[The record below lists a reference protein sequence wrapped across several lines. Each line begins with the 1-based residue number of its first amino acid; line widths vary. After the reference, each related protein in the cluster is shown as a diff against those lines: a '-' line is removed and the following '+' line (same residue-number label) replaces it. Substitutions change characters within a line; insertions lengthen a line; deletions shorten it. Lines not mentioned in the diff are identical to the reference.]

1 MLKSYLRHRSFLFL
15 WTGIVLAIYAFLQY
29 LYWYPLDSIGYT
41 ALIVLTLLTLISALD
56 YRRYQRRQRQLE
68 ALEEAWIS
76 LEKERPETRDP
87 LELRYQQPVSYTHL
101 DVYKRQAAPV
111 PAPASSRPRKKPLP
125 RRWPKV
131 VPRQR
136 RSRISIRRQP
146 NPQSR
151 KRSTST
157 S

>member
-76 LEKERPETRDP
+76 LEKEMPEN
-87 LELRYQQPVSYTHL
+87 QVSSM
-101 DVYKRQAAPV
+101 P
-111 PAPASSRPRKKPLP
+111 
-125 RRWPKV
+125 
-131 VPRQR
+131 
-136 RSRISIRRQP
+136 
-146 NPQSR
+146 
-151 KRSTST
+151 
-157 S
+157 

>member
-76 LEKERPETRDP
+76 LEKEMPETRDP
-87 LELRYQQPVSYTHL
+87 LELRYQQLILKQRVILTEE
-101 DVYKRQAAPV
+101 KEKQNAAQNSGEELV
-111 PAPASSRPRKKPLP
+111 TMWMHQIK
-125 RRWPKV
+125 RRWLH
-131 VPRQR
+131 
-136 RSRISIRRQP
+136 
-146 NPQSR
+146 
-151 KRSTST
+151 
-157 S
+157 